1 MKTTLEKKG
10 FIYSKHD
17 GDGAAGR
24 RDTERGEEK

>member
-17 GDGAAGR
+17 GDGAAER
-24 RDTERGEEK
+24 RDTTRSEER